1 MVALAHADR
10 LPAIPAGHRRRGPDQ
25 DLQFRRQLAAREHEG
40 GEADVALQYHQV
52 VAAEAGCDKD
62 QRWEPVPLATACA
75 ISSFPLL
82 GTPNGAT
89 PA

>member
-40 GEADVALQYHQV
+40 GEADVALQYHRV
-52 VAAEAGCDKD
+52 CDAV
-62 QRWEPVPLATACA
+62 RGIRPA
-75 ISSFPLL
+75 SSSRTLIANSF
-82 GTPNGAT
+82 
-89 PA
+89 